1 MSEPFSETPQRVEN
15 MAGRTLQLLQQP
27 ITISSNFHFQ
37 RAEKDPERDNVVDD
51 GEGFHGKNELHLI
64 EGGGR

>member
-1 MSEPFSETPQRVEN
+1 MSAPFSETPQREWKTWLE
-15 MAGRTLQLLQQP
+15 GHLLQQP